1 MAHLAGNLGST
12 SLTGVDESQTKGH
25 DQEER

>member
-1 MAHLAGNLGST
+1 MAHLAGNLRST
-12 SLTGVDESQTKGH
+12 RLTGVDESQAKGH